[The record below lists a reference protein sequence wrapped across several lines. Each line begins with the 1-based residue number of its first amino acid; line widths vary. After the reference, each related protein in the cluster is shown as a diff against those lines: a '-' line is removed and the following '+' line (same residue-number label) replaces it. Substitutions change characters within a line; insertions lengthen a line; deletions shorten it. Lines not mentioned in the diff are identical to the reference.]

1 MRPDAKS
8 RLVKKASKLPTDDL
22 SRIAALKRCGH
33 LERFFGNA
41 KKGDAK
47 TVEPLSEEDK
57 KLAIER
63 LKNLLGED
71 AEINVS
77 STSSGSGQNGAGQG
91 AAPAANAAAA
101 AALADGEEEKENGEE
116 GDADDDE
123 SSTDAEPNGD
133 KACDDSQMPVD

>member
-22 SRIAALKRCGH
+22 YRIAALKRCGH

-41 KKGDAK
+41 KKEDAK

-71 AEINVS
+71 ANPALV
-77 STSSGSGQNGAGQG
+77 G
-91 AAPAANAAAA
+91 AAGPPAEAAEPELMSICTIPTYVKGAAAIWKHYQHGKRKHCA
-101 AALADGEEEKENGEE
+101 SDYF
-116 GDADDDE
+116 
-123 SSTDAEPNGD
+123 P
-133 KACDDSQMPVD
+133 Q